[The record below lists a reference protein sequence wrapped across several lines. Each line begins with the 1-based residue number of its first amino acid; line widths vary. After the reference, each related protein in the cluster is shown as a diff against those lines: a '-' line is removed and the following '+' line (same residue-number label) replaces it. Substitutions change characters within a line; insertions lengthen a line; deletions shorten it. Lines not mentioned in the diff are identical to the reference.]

1 MLAFVTSV
9 DSQFYPEI
17 GPLYEARIRTWA
29 AEELRGNGIDQHEEV
44 VPKSA
49 QGRSDP

>member
-29 AEELRGNGIDQHEEV
+29 AEQLRENGIGQNDEAAPE
-44 VPKSA
+44 PL
-49 QGRSDP
+49 